1 VFSDPKARFEYV
13 PNCPEDDPVTPP
25 VAKSMVSAP
34 SDEPSLV
41 VNVQLVGVAI
51 EADAHKDRAA
61 AHRSDFIEFLP
72 FAAISNVL
80 RLSLRLFCDL
90 TSILYHR
97 RKFGF
102 GLRFS
107 WRCARG
113 SQGQRI
119 DGVTDVAHIIVVGN
133 EKGGSGKSTTCMH
146 VGTALARMGF
156 RVGALDLD
164 LRQRSFGRYVENRRA
179 YMERM
184 GLNLPSPEYMALPEV
199 DTATLQPDE
208 NAYDARLSAA
218 IAAMEPA
225 SDFIVIDCPGSHTRL
240 SQFAHSLADTLI
252 TPLND
257 SFVDFD
263 LLARVDP
270 ETGKVKGP
278 SIYSEMVWGARQL
291 RAQAGL
297 KPIDWIVLRN
307 RLGAQQM
314 HNKKKVGAALE
325 ELSRRIGFRVAPGFS
340 ERVIFRELFPRGLT
354 LLDLKDTGVDQLNI
368 SNIAARQEVRDLIA
382 ALRLPAVSSGA

>member
-1 VFSDPKARFEYV
+1 
-13 PNCPEDDPVTPP
+13 
-25 VAKSMVSAP
+25 M
-34 SDEPSLV
+34 
-41 VNVQLVGVAI
+41 
-51 EADAHKDRAA
+51 
-61 AHRSDFIEFLP
+61 
-72 FAAISNVL
+72 
-80 RLSLRLFCDL
+80 
-90 TSILYHR
+90 
-97 RKFGF
+97 
-102 GLRFS
+102 
-107 WRCARG
+107 
-113 SQGQRI
+113 
-119 DGVTDVAHIIVVGN
+119 AHIIVVGN

-146 VGTALARMGF
+146 VGTALARLGF

-179 YMERM
+179 YMARA
-184 GLNLPSPEYMALPEV
+184 GLNLPSPDYRDLPELPPG
-199 DTATLQPDE
+199 ALQQGE
-208 NAYDARLSAA
+208 NAFDARLAA
-218 IAAMEPA
+218 AVAQLEPV

-240 SQFAHSLADTLI
+240 SQVAHSLADTLI

-270 ETGKVKGP
+270 ETGRVKGP
-278 SIYSEMVWGARQL
+278 SIYSEMVWNARQL

-325 ELSRRIGFRVAPGFS
+325 ELSKRIGFRVAPGFS

-354 LLDLKDTGVDQLNI
+354 LLDLRDTGVDQLNL
-368 SNIAARQEVRDLIA
+368 SNIAARQEVRDLMTE
-382 ALRLPAVSSGA
+382 LRLPGVRVDF